1 MSKYYAWIKE
11 ISTIVYDN
19 SKSEYQILSELIPI
33 LLDIKDNQNTIND
46 NMNTFYDNLVN
57 NIKSILADITNFN
70 GTYPTLKQQI
80 SDILSNQNLLNDI
93 ETGFNAILNKINN
106 VFENA
111 INSTDVKENLT
122 EQFNIKFVTP
132 FNNRESLYIDLV
144 SVTTEPS
151 TANENDIYY
160 NETDYNLYQYV
171 NSTWTKINYQ
181 PNRIYRYNNSLY
193 TIGLNITDVCNTDI
207 TSNIL
212 CKLPDGMLGVLKNDA
227 DKLLFTKYSIPN
239 KNYTQTT
246 VASCPENCL
255 NVYSALYY
263 NDIYYIAYA
272 GNGYA
277 GIATTTDLINLT
289 KIYEEQSSSEIGYLR
304 EINNNIIF
312 SKGNWLNNDY
322 IFNIETNTAEKLNW
336 CPYFIENNIYYGVDY
351 IDIYTADNIYGNNKT
366 LYIEGLRQAAGGYR
380 NSNFINSKYICIND
394 NCYNR
399 TNKEC
404 LGKGP
409 FFMINNNLF
418 IDIIGY
424 KILVASN
431 EIFNLR
437 LPLLSFPGIS
447 HGYYY
452 DDINFYTSNGIYTGN
467 LGLIKYD

>member
-1 MSKYYAWIKE
+1 MNKYYAWIKE
-11 ISTIVYDN
+11 MSTIVYDN
-19 SKSEYQILSELIPI
+19 SKSEFQILSELIPI

-70 GTYPTLKQQI
+70 NNYPTLKQQI

-122 EQFNIKFVTP
+122 EQFNTKFVTP

-144 SVTTEPS
+144 SVTTEPT

-160 NETDYNLYQYV
+160 NATDYTLYQYV
-171 NSTWTKINYQ
+171 NSAWTKINYQ
-181 PNRIYRYNNSLY
+181 PNVIYRYNNSLY
-193 TIGLNITDVCNTDI
+193 NIGLYITDVCDTNI
-207 TSNIL
+207 TSSIL
-212 CKLPDGMLGVLKNDA
+212 CKVPDGMLGVIRTK
-227 DKLLFTKYSIPN
+227 DKQIVFTKYSIPN

-255 NVYSALYY
+255 DITSALYY
-263 NDIYYIAYA
+263 NDIYYIGYA
-272 GNGYA
+272 GNGYT

-289 KIYEEQSSSEIGYLR
+289 KIYEEQSSDNIDYLK
-304 EINNNIIF
+304 EINNNIVF
-312 SKGNWLNNDY
+312 SKGRPNNDY
-322 IFNIETNTAEKLNW
+322 IFNIETNTSEKLNW
-336 CPYFIENNIYYGVDY
+336 CPYFIENNIYYGIVY
-351 IDIYTADNIYGNNKT
+351 SDIYTADNIYGNNKT
-366 LYIEGLRQAAGGYR
+366 LYIEGLRQAASGY
-380 NSNFINSKYICIND
+380 NKSNFINSKYICINN

-399 TNKEC
+399 ENKEC
-404 LGKGP
+404 LGKGR
-409 FFMINNNLF
+409 FFMVNNNLF
-418 IDIIGY
+418 MNITGNNI
-424 KILVASN
+424 ILVASN

-437 LPLLSFPGIS
+437 LPLNTYKLSY
-447 HGYYY
+447 GYYY
-452 DDINFYTSNGIYTGN
+452 NDINFYTHNGIYTGT

>member
-1 MSKYYAWIKE
+1 MNKYYAWIKE
-11 ISTIVYDN
+11 MSTIVYDN
-19 SKSEYQILSELIPI
+19 SKSEFQILSELIPI

-70 GTYPTLKQQI
+70 NNYPNLKQQI
-80 SDILSNQNLLNDI
+80 SDILSNQNLINDI
-93 ETGFNAILNKINN
+93 EVGFNAILNKINN

-122 EQFNIKFVTP
+122 EQFNTKFVTP
-132 FNNRESLYIDLV
+132 FNNRKSLYIDLV

-160 NETDYNLYQYV
+160 NATDYNLYQYI
-171 NSTWTKINYQ
+171 NNTWTKINYQ
-181 PNRIYRYNNSLY
+181 PNVIYRYNSSLY
-193 TIGLNITDVCNTDI
+193 TIGLNITEVCNTDI
-207 TSNIL
+207 TSTIL
-212 CKLPDGMLGVLKNDA
+212 CKLPDGMLGVLKNKDNQI
-227 DKLLFTKYSIPN
+227 LFTKYNIPN

-272 GNGYA
+272 GNGYT

-289 KIYEEQSSSEIGYLR
+289 KIYEEPSSSIGYLR

-312 SKGNWLNNDY
+312 SKGSFPNNDY

-351 IDIYTADNIYGNNKT
+351 YDIYTADNIYGNNKT
-366 LYIEGLRQAAGGYR
+366 LYIEGLRKSNNSYGQ
-380 NSNFINSKYICIND
+380 SNFINSKYICINN

-399 TNKEC
+399 ENKEC
-404 LGKGP
+404 LGKGI

-418 IDIIGY
+418 LDITGN

-437 LPLLSFPGIS
+437 LPLNSIYSIS
-447 HGYYY
+447 TGYY
-452 DDINFYTSNGIYTGN
+452 DDINFYTSKGIYTGT